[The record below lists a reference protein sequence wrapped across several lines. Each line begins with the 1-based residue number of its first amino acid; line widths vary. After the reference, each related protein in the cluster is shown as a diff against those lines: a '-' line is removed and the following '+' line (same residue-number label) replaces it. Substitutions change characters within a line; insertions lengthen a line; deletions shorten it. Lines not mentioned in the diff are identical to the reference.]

1 MRWVNN
7 ENIDTNKCSII
18 KLGILQQIWL
28 EYSFLDIRTV
38 PNKQHDNRHI
48 VLHTVDD
55 MLNKHTEIIRNS
67 RHRYNQLCFQTRKT
81 SLNFSSG
88 NFQEPSNFKS

>member
-55 MLNKHTEIIRNS
+55 MLNKHRN
-67 RHRYNQLCFQTRKT
+67 NKEFQAYIQST
-81 SLNFSSG
+81 LFS
-88 NFQEPSNFKS
+88 N